1 MVTPSISEGGLV
13 FPAERG
19 GYIAYSHF
27 LKSWRKAVRDLKL
40 QGVKIHTLRHAF
52 GSLLLA
58 WGEPLTS
65 VSAQLG
71 HGSASFTLQ
80 TYLHQVKEARRLD
93 KDATLTKME
102 AAFRGDLA
110 YAWLTPQ
117 GRNPEKVVE
126 TMGFEPT
133 TSAMRVRRSPN

>member
-1 MVTPSISEGGLV
+1 MKP
-13 FPAERG
+13 
-19 GYIAYSHF
+19 
-27 LKSWRKAVRDLKL
+27 
-40 QGVKIHTLRHAF
+40 HTLRHAF

-58 WGEPLTS
+58 WGEPLNY

-80 TYLHQVKEARRLD
+80 TYLHEIKERREWS
-93 KDATLTKME
+93 KDETLTKLE

-110 YAWLTPQ
+110 HTWLTRTEPTEAEPS
-117 GRNPEKVVE
+117 NVPAKLVE

-133 TSAMRVRRSPN
+133 TSAMRV